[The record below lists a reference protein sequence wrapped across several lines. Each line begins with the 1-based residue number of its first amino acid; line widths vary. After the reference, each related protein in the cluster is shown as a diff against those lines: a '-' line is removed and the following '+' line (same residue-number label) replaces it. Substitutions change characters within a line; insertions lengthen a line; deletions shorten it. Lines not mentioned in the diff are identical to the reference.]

1 MFEKER
7 FCLIY
12 LRITYYLTAKYKY
25 SNTVCKYKICQQI
38 NASSPIESQKK
49 TKTKNQTNGA
59 TLGGRGFP
67 QDESPGTSS
76 LGGESLLPM
85 VMKTSG
91 LDISIVGGPLQCPLA
106 SHFSQQ
112 VKGISGPAGK

>member
-12 LRITYYLTAKYKY
+12 LRIIYYLTAKYKY

-49 TKTKNQTNGA
+49 KQKQKTKPVWKRKA
-59 TLGGRGFP
+59 LG
-67 QDESPGTSS
+67 
-76 LGGESLLPM
+76 
-85 VMKTSG
+85 
-91 LDISIVGGPLQCPLA
+91 
-106 SHFSQQ
+106 
-112 VKGISGPAGK
+112 